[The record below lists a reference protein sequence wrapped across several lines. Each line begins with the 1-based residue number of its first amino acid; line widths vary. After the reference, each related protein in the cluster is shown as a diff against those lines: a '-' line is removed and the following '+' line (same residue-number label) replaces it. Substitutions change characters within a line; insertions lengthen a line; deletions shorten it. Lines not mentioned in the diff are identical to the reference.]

1 MEAKAN
7 IRGHAIHPILVVFPL
22 GLLATSLVFD
32 IIGKATDNGEW
43 LLVSYYMIGAGIL
56 GGLLAA
62 VFGLI
67 DWLAIPR
74 GTRASSVGLAHGL
87 GMVGAV
93 VFFAGSWFLRRDNPA
108 VPEDLAIGLSAVGF
122 LIALVSGW
130 LGGELVERM
139 GVSVMPGAN
148 LDAPLSLGRESPR
161 LRAQQH
167 HGK

>member
-1 MEAKAN
+1 MEAKAK
-7 IRGHAIHPILVVFPL
+7 IFGHAVHPILIVFPL
-22 GLLATSLVFD
+22 GLLGMSLVFD
-32 IIGKATDNGEW
+32 VIGKTSESGEW
-43 LLVSYYMIGAGIL
+43 FLVSYYMIGAGIL

-93 VFFAGSWFLRRDNPA
+93 VFFAGSWFLRRDNP
-108 VPEDLAIGLSAVGF
+108 VLPEDLAIGLSVVGF
-122 LIALVSGW
+122 LIAIVSGW
-130 LGGELVERM
+130 LGGELVQKM
-139 GVSVMPGAN
+139 GVSVAPGAN
-148 LDAPLSLGRESPR
+148 LDAPFSLTREAE
-161 LRAQQH
+161 LRAQH

>member
-32 IIGKATDNGEW
+32 VIGKATDVGEW
-43 LLVSYYMIGAGIL
+43 LLVSYYMIGAGIV

-62 VFGLI
+62 VFGLV
-67 DWLAIPR
+67 DWLGIPR
-74 GTRASSVGLAHGL
+74 GTRASAVGLAHGL

-108 VPEDLAIGLSAVGF
+108 APEDLAVGLSVVGF

-148 LDAPLSLGRESPR
+148 LDAPLSIGKERQ
-161 LRAQQH
+161 LRPQH